1 MKTDVLQVKR
11 TGDFYYPIY
20 FEDNFDGLADA
31 LRKEN
36 LDGRS
41 ICIVTDTNVAPL
53 YAEQVQ
59 KVLTPVASHICTFTF
74 EAGEQSKHLGI
85 GIFCEHSVTVLLI
98 QILAGVFV
106 YFLLAGLY
114 LWNEEKKYICQI
126 LKIRAS

>member
-1 MKTDVLQVKR
+1 MKADVLQVKR

-20 FEDNFDGLADA
+20 FEDNFDGLADS

-59 KVLTPVASHICTFTF
+59 KVLAPVASYI
-74 EAGEQSKHLGI
+74 
-85 GIFCEHSVTVLLI
+85 SVPLLLRQGNRANIWDTVQQLI
-98 QILAGVFV
+98 QNYLSPKNWIAKASSW
-106 YFLLAGLY
+106 LLAV
-114 LWNEEKKYICQI
+114 
-126 LKIRAS
+126 A